1 MNVPCSLRDGAPRR
15 RRRAFRRVVLCGC
28 AVAAALMTA
37 GCAVGP
43 DYRKP
48 TIDIPTSF
56 KEGVEWQRAQ
66 VDPKATLPGKWW
78 LDYHDDTLTHLVQ
91 EALKANQ
98 SVAQAEAAY
107 RLAQATVAA
116 NTAGLFPTISAGISG
131 SRAGAGAGAVAA
143 NGGALNSGVH
153 NTVTADAAASWEL
166 DLWGQIR
173 REIESSKASAQ
184 ASDAQLAGQRLSV
197 AASVAADYFGLRRAD
212 VDIDLLE
219 QQKRIDAGILDMV
232 RASYA
237 QGESSSDSVLAAQD
251 TLELVIADL
260 QSTQTSREQYEHAI
274 AVLIGVPPG
283 NFSIAPDPHYAFVA
297 PAVPLSLPS
306 QLLERR
312 YDVVSA
318 ERTAASA
325 NAKIGVAQAAF
336 FPTLTLSAQGGFQ
349 HSSLANL
356 FSVPNRFWTLGP
368 ELAGTIFD
376 GGARTA
382 AMHEARATYDEA
394 VAAYR
399 QAVLSAFES
408 VEDSLSSWNHL
419 AQQERAFADIY
430 QRNKRLF
437 ESEQAQFQFGTAS
450 RQNLLSQQ
458 LTLLLAQQNL
468 ADTQA
473 SLALSSVTLIKNLG
487 GGWRWDEANESP
499 ADVVASSRSSR

>member
-1 MNVPCSLRDGAPRR
+1 
-15 RRRAFRRVVLCGC
+15 
-28 AVAAALMTA
+28 
-37 GCAVGP
+37 
-43 DYRKP
+43 
-48 TIDIPTSF
+48 
-56 KEGVEWQRAQ
+56 
-66 VDPKATLPGKWW
+66 
-78 LDYHDDTLTHLVQ
+78 
-91 EALKANQ
+91 
-98 SVAQAEAAY
+98 
-107 RLAQATVAA
+107 LAQATVAA
-116 NTAGLFPTISAGISG
+116 NTASLFPTISAGISG
-131 SRAGAGAGAVAA
+131 SRAGTGPGAGAA
-143 NGGALNSGVH
+143 NGSALTPGVH
-153 NTVTADAAASWEL
+153 NTVAADATASWEL

-184 ASDAQLAGQRLSV
+184 ASDAQLAGQRLSI
-197 AASVAADYFGLRRAD
+197 AASVVTDYFELRRAD

-219 QQKRIDAGILDMV
+219 QQQRIDAGILDMT

-237 QGESSSDSVLAAQD
+237 QGESSNDSVLAAQD
-251 TLELVIADL
+251 TLEDVVADL

-274 AVLIGVPPG
+274 AVLTDVPPG
-283 NFSIAPDPHYAFVA
+283 KFSIASEPDYAFVA

-312 YDVVSA
+312 YDVVGA
-318 ERTAASA
+318 QRTAASA
-325 NAKIGVAQAAF
+325 NAGIGVAKAAF
-336 FPTLTLSAQGGFQ
+336 FPNLTLSAQGGFQ

-382 AMHEARATYDEA
+382 AVNEARASYDEA

-399 QAVLSAFES
+399 QAVLSAFGS

-430 QRNKRLF
+430 QRNKQLF
-437 ESEQAQFQFGTAS
+437 ESEQAQVQFGTAS
-450 RQNLLSQQ
+450 QQSLLTQQ

-473 SLALSSVTLIKNLG
+473 SLTLSSVTLIKNLG
-487 GGWRWDEANESP
+487 GGWRWDEAKEAP
-499 ADVVASSRSSR
+499 ADVVASSRTSR